1 MAAVASHGLPIVTTE
16 SAPPESAFIHREN
29 MLLCPPKDPDALAT
43 ALETL
48 IDDPALAQ
56 RLRAGA
62 LTLAREWF
70 QWETAVQRLVASLAS

>member
-1 MAAVASHGLPIVTTE
+1 LATVASHGLPIVTTA
-16 SAPPESAFIHREN
+16 SAPPESPFVHREN
-29 MLLCPPKDPDALAT
+29 MLLCPPKDPEALVA

-48 IDDPALAQ
+48 IDDPALVQ